1 MGIVRTQ
8 PVQENGTWRRLS
20 TVWSGREL
28 LPGRSAVVIV
38 AMPMRLPRVSSSVA
52 LAAALLGGAAPALQA
67 QDSAPRPDSVT
78 ARPAVVKHT
87 VKTGDTLWEIAKF
100 YLKDPFR
107 WPQVFHANTDIVK
120 NPHWIYPGQV
130 LTIEGAAV
138 RDEVAAQVND
148 KGFVVSRIQT
158 RAREHTVFTQQQMQ
172 SRADVRPIST
182 GNEPVLTV
190 RPGEY
195 EAAPYLADA
204 DRPLGAGRVIGA
216 VETLALGL
224 HTDAGFRFNDRL
236 YVTAPAGTAMQP
248 GDRLIV
254 GRVRETIPGVGQVI
268 EPTGIVR
275 IDSVP
280 STGPAIGVLS
290 KQFGAVVA
298 NQLVLAGGG
307 SFQPTTV
314 RPVRGTYPLSAKL
327 LWIQNHP
334 KLPSLQAYVILGANE
349 AQGITAGDQFTLF
362 DDPPSAIQAKT
373 APIAS
378 GVVKIVRVTPLGA
391 TGIIVDQTQP
401 KIREGMP
408 AHLTA
413 KMP

>member
-1 MGIVRTQ
+1 
-8 PVQENGTWRRLS
+8 
-20 TVWSGREL
+20 
-28 LPGRSAVVIV
+28 
-38 AMPMRLPRVSSSVA
+38 MRLLRVSSSVA
-52 LAAALLGGAAPALQA
+52 IAAALIGGAAFALHAPALHA
-67 QDSAPRPDSVT
+67 QGTAHHADSDT

-100 YLKDPFR
+100 YLKDPFK

-130 LTIEGAAV
+130 LTIEGSAV
-138 RDEVAAQVND
+138 KDEVASQVND
-148 KGFVVSRIQT
+148 QGFVVSRIQT
-158 RAREHTVFTQQQMQ
+158 RAQEPTVFTQRNMHPGVDAR
-172 SRADVRPIST
+172 SVST
-182 GNEPVLTV
+182 AGEPVLTV

-204 DRPLGAGRVIGA
+204 SHPLGAGHVVGA

-224 HTDAGFRFNDRL
+224 HTDAGYRFNDRL
-236 YVTAPAGTAMQP
+236 YVTAPAGSAFHP
-248 GDRLIV
+248 GDRLVV
-254 GRVRETIPGVGQVI
+254 GRVRESISGVGQVV

-280 STGPAIGVLS
+280 SNGPAIGVLA

-298 NQLVLAGGG
+298 NQLVLPAGQ

-314 RPVRGTYPLSAKL
+314 RPVGGVYPLTAKL

-334 KLPSLQAYVILGANE
+334 RLPSLQAYVILGAND
-349 AQGITAGDQFTLF
+349 AQGVAAGDQFTLF
-362 DDPPSAIQAKT
+362 DDPPSAAQAGT

-378 GVVKIVRVTPLGA
+378 GVVKIVRVTPFGA